1 MLLAATAVLVVAGCA
16 SNPDGCPRAGL
27 DSARRCKRLCVIG
40 QNQGNR
46 PLPCT
51 CSDDCLCWEMAGHP
65 RRPEP
70 PEAELG
76 RSEFRIE

>member
-1 MLLAATAVLVVAGCA
+1 MKFRQHVLLSLAALLAGACL

-27 DSARRCKRLCVIG
+27 DSARRCKRLCVAG
-40 QNQGNR
+40 LHGDNAL

-51 CSDDCLCWEMAGHP
+51 CLAECLCWEMSGHP

-70 PEAELG
+70 PAPA
-76 RSEFRIE
+76 RD